1 MATRPI
7 PCLGASPPSPAESW
21 QRSGDAWLS
30 RRRRST
36 RHTAES
42 FITPTQPF
50 ALPPTLQHPLRAWL
64 QHSAS
69 PADTARVLA
78 DVLPVQRLEA
88 VGPATNWW
96 HLDGNQRVGSL
107 PIAASLGSPLLLEA
121 GEHPQHWL
129 LLQHDGSASLQQGRQ
144 RQPLHNGDG
153 VILPG
158 LPWTLHTQESS
169 CTVVGFDPI
178 ELLAAA
184 RRLGGPRWQTPSP
197 QENPLRTLRFL
208 RNPKDLPAEI
218 LLGMLTRLLISC
230 HEAAQLQQDLL
241 DNLLLQQQLYRLL
254 ALLVFEELRDGGDGS
269 SGSTGIQD
277 PRLGS
282 LLDFISLHLDEPLC
296 LQQLEEQSNYSR
308 RTLHYLF
315 HQRFGCSPM
324 QWIRQLRMAQALQR
338 LSHPAS
344 GDTVKS
350 VAAECGYR
358 SLSQFGLD
366 FQRAHHRRP
375 SEVLRAGRSP
385 AA

>member
-1 MATRPI
+1 M
-7 PCLGASPPSPAESW
+7 
-21 QRSGDAWLS
+21 
-30 RRRRST
+30 
-36 RHTAES
+36 
-42 FITPTQPF
+42 
-50 ALPPTLQHPLRAWL
+50 LQHPLQKWL
-64 QHSAS
+64 RSSSS
-69 PADTARVLA
+69 PADTARVLSKA
-78 DVLPVQRLEA
+78 IPLRSLEPQGPLSSWWHFDGEERIGSLPLAASVGSALRLEA
-88 VGPATNWW
+88 
-96 HLDGNQRVGSL
+96 
-107 PIAASLGSPLLLEA
+107 E
-121 GEHPQHWL
+121 EHPQHWL
-129 LLQHDGSASLQQGRQ
+129 LLLHDGCASLHQGRRSQ
-144 RQPLHNGDG
+144 ELQNGDG

-158 LPWTLHTQESS
+158 LPWTLQAQELS

-254 ALLVFEELRDGGDGS
+254 ALLVFEELRDGGDGT
-269 SGSTGIQD
+269 SGSAGIQD

>member
-1 MATRPI
+1 M
-7 PCLGASPPSPAESW
+7 
-21 QRSGDAWLS
+21 
-30 RRRRST
+30 
-36 RHTAES
+36 
-42 FITPTQPF
+42 
-50 ALPPTLQHPLRAWL
+50 
-64 QHSAS
+64 
-69 PADTARVLA
+69 LA

-107 PIAASLGSPLLLEA
+107 PIAASLGLPLLLEA

-144 RQPLHNGDG
+144 RQHLHNGDG

-169 CTVVGFDPI
+169 CTVVGFDAI

-184 RRLGGPRWQTPSP
+184 RRLGGPHWQTPSP
-197 QENPLRTLRFL
+197 RQNPLRAICYLSG
-208 RNPKDLPAEI
+208 PEDSPPAV
-218 LLGMLTRLLISC
+218 LLGMLNRLLISW
-230 HEAAQLQQDLL
+230 HEVARLREELL
-241 DNLLLQQQLYRLL
+241 ELLLLQQQLYRLL
-254 ALLVFEELRDGGDGS
+254 ALLVFEELREGVDGAAPAAGS
-269 SGSTGIQD
+269 SD
-277 PRLGS
+277 PRLES
-282 LLDFISLHLDEPLC
+282 LLDFIGLHLDQSLT

-338 LSHPAS
+338 LTHPTN

-366 FQRAHHRRP
+366 FQRAHSCRP
-375 SEVLRAGRSP
+375 SDVLRAGRSSAPSPTSSPSASP
-385 AA
+385 APSA